1 MNTDKYLLI
10 TAIILSTVLLP
21 FAGAAA
27 GNISISAEVT
37 SASIPFEGK
46 DTLVVRLTWEGEP
59 FLYQVDDF
67 PMPELEKF
75 KILGSSSSV
84 ASSADSA
91 VPAGQ
96 ATMRTYKYVLE
107 PTDFGTGIIKRL
119 NLIAVNRLTEEKH
132 DLQTGGLTVEIAR
145 PKPKPGGESGSL
157 GIIIIIAAAVIVI
170 VGAAAIVI
178 IRKRKS
184 GAGKQPDT
192 GRRYLEALEEIKK
205 ETVAD
210 GKLFYSRLYRLLV
223 QYLEKECGAKLSGCT
238 GEEVLQEVALLDNE
252 SEKEKLS
259 GWLDKALKVKFRPE
273 APSSGEIEDSYNAVH
288 RFFESRISTK

>member
-1 MNTDKYLLI
+1 MNTDKCLLI
-10 TAIILSTVLLP
+10 TAVILSTVLLL
-21 FAGAAA
+21 FTGAAA

-37 SASIPFEGK
+37 GASIPFEGR
-46 DTLVVRLTWEGEP
+46 DTLIVRLAWEGEP

-96 ATMRTYKYVLE
+96 ATMRTYQYVLE
-107 PTDFGTGIIKRL
+107 PTDFGTGVIKPL
-119 NLIAVNRLTEEKH
+119 NLTATNRVTEEKH
-132 DLQTGGLTVEIAR
+132 NLQTGRLTVEIAR
-145 PKPKPGGESGSL
+145 PKPKPDEESGSS
-157 GIIIIIAAAVIVI
+157 GIIIFIAVAVIII

-178 IRKRKS
+178 IRKRKP
-184 GAGKQPDT
+184 GAGKEPDS
-192 GRRYLEALEEIKK
+192 GRHYLEAIEEIKK

-210 GKLFYSRLYRLLV
+210 GKLFYSRFYRLLV
-223 QYLEKECGAKLSGCT
+223 QYLEKECGANLSGRT
-238 GEEVLQEVALLDNE
+238 GEEVLREVALLDNE
-252 SEKEKLS
+252 SERTKLS
-259 GWLDKALKVKFRPE
+259 GWLDKALKAKFRPE

-288 RFFESRISTK
+288 KFFESRISNK